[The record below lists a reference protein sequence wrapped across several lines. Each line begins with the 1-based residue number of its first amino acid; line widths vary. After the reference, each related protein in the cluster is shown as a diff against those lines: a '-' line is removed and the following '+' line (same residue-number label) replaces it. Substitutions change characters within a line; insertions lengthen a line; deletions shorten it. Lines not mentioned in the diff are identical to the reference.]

1 MQDLRPSAEGV
12 EETDAGDEG
21 PLQSLRR
28 IKMENDTVKTQT
40 QGVIN
45 KFEVLFN
52 RYTVDLPAGD
62 LQVSTNNIELNDA
75 LFDCMKYRGTVTI
88 IVEVDHEKS

>member
-1 MQDLRPSAEGV
+1 
-12 EETDAGDEG
+12 
-21 PLQSLRR
+21 
-28 IKMENDTVKTQT
+28 MENDTVKTQT

-62 LQVSTNNIELNDA
+62 LQLSTNNIELNDA

-88 IVEVDHEKS
+88 IMEVDHEKS